1 MLSCLYENTPP
12 ERSQLPLHRGGLQLA
27 QARLHLLVLAL
38 PRAELN
44 VELLPLPPSYALHAV
59 PARVGPHPLGASA

>member
-12 ERSQLPLHRGGLQLA
+12 KRSQLPLHRGGLQLA
-27 QARLHLLVLAL
+27 QARLHLLVLTL

-44 VELLPLPPSYALHAV
+44 VELLPLPPSSFHA
-59 PARVGPHPLGASA
+59 ADSESTTGEMSR